1 MRFRSAVDTWLLLV
15 FACTTLLVL
24 VVMVPLL
31 ASGTILLTALILASA
46 VGLPAWLLLSTW
58 YEVGEELLLVR
69 SGPFNWRIR
78 RCEISIVRPSRS
90 VLSSPALSLDRLE
103 IEYGNGRRIL
113 VSPADKR
120 SFVEALGFPEGA

>member
-1 MRFRSAVDTWLLLV
+1 VRFRSAIDVWLLLV

-24 VVMVPLL
+24 VALVPLL
-31 ASGTILLTALILASA
+31 ASGAILLAALILASA

-58 YEVGEELLLVR
+58 YEVDEELLLVR

-78 RCEISIVRPSRS
+78 RCDISAVRPTRS

-113 VSPADKR
+113 VSPANR
-120 SFVEALGFPEGA
+120 QSFVETLGFPDAT